1 VPLPQAPDEKSPGA
15 FSFEADMN
23 TLLPILFDLAA
34 VAICLTAIATPFAL
48 GYLFIRKIKQ

>member
-1 VPLPQAPDEKSPGA
+1 
-15 FSFEADMN
+15 MT

-34 VAICLTAIATPFAL
+34 VALCITAIATPFAL